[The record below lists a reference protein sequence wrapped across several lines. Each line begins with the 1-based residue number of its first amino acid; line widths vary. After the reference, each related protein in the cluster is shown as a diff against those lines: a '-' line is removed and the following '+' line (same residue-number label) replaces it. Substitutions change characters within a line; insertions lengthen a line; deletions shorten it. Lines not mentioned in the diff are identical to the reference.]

1 MSATIT
7 SLPVEFLFSITANTG
22 DPTPVVI
29 PRAGGN
35 LTVITVMSGTFEGP
49 AMRGRVLPVAGGDW
63 ISVRDDGS
71 MRLDVRIVLETD
83 DGALVFMT
91 YGGVGVTGADG
102 SLSLRTAP
110 LFETADDRYTWLNH
124 LQALAI
130 GTVAP
135 GTVTY
140 QVYRLL

>member
-1 MSATIT
+1 MSEST
-7 SLPVEFLFSITANTG
+7 STLAVEYLFTITANTG
-22 DPTPVVI
+22 DPAPVVI

-49 AMRGRVLPVAGGDW
+49 SLRGRVLPVAGGDW

-83 DGALVFMT
+83 DGALIYMT
-91 YGGVGVTGADG
+91 YGGVGLADADG

-110 LFETADDRYTWLNH
+110 LFETADERYSWLNR
-124 LQALAI
+124 LQAVAT
-130 GTVAP
+130 GTVGP

-140 QVYRLL
+140 RVYRLL